1 MPLVL
6 YDFVVWCFEVILR
19 LVSPFH
25 QKAKKMLQ
33 GRSHWQT
40 KLKGDFQGLENPV
53 VWFHCASLG
62 EFEQGRPLL
71 ESFCRV
77 FPHYK
82 VLLTFFSPSGYEVR
96 KSYPHAHA
104 VHYLPWDT
112 ASNAREFYNIVKP
125 KVSFIIKYEFWY
137 HFITE
142 GKDRN
147 VPVMV
152 CSSIF
157 NGGQIFFKPYG
168 GLFRKILLNLEHI
181 FVQDCKSL
189 ELLKKIGIDSVTVAG
204 DTRMDRVAAITE
216 NTTDNELV
224 KQFVNEHE
232 TFIIGSSWPQDISV
246 IAPLVNSETHMKFI
260 IAPHEINHNQL
271 IQLDTLIKRSSI
283 RYSELPGPSEV
294 DVLIIDT
301 IGILSYLYQY
311 GKYAYIGG
319 AFGKGLHNIL
329 ESATFGLPLFFGDRN
344 YQQFREAV
352 SLVELKGAFPINDAK
367 ELYQAYKYLDQ
378 NENLYQQTSA
388 ICRNFVK
395 ENTGATKIIMDHVLT
410 ALIP

>member
-1 MPLVL
+1 MALIL
-6 YDFVVWCFEVILR
+6 YDLAVWCFKIVLR

-25 QKAKKMLQ
+25 QKAKKMVQ
-33 GRSHWQT
+33 GRKHWKT
-40 KLKGDFQGLENPV
+40 NLKRDFQDLDNPV

-71 ESFCRV
+71 ESFYRV
-77 FPHYK
+77 FPNYK

-125 KVSFIIKYEFWY
+125 TVSFIIKYEFWY
-137 HFITE
+137 HLIQE
-142 GKDRN
+142 GRN
-147 VPVMV
+147 RDIPVMV
-152 CSSIF
+152 CSSLF

-181 FVQDCKSL
+181 FVQDLRSL
-189 ELLKKIGIDSVTVAG
+189 ELLEKIGISSITVAG
-204 DTRMDRVAAITE
+204 DTRMDRVTAITE
-216 NTTDNELV
+216 NTTGNEV
-224 KQFVNEHE
+224 VQKFVNGHE
-232 TFIIGSSWPQDISV
+232 AFIIGSSWPQDIAV
-246 IAPLVNSETHMKFI
+246 IAPLVNSETHLKFI
-260 IAPHEINHNQL
+260 IAPHEINENHL
-271 IQLDTLIKRSSI
+271 AQLDSVIERSSA
-283 RYSELPGPSEV
+283 RLSEYSGSAET

-301 IGILSYLYQY
+301 IGILSHLYQY

-329 ESATFGLPLFFGDRN
+329 EAATFGLPLFFGSRN
-344 YQQFREAV
+344 YKKFREAV
-352 SLVELKGAFPINDAK
+352 SLVESEGAFAIADTK
-367 ELYQAYKYLDQ
+367 ELNHAYLCLEHDNGLYLR
-378 NENLYQQTSA
+378 TSE

-410 ALIP
+410 VLKP